1 MLERVWRKENS
12 PRLLVGMW
20 IGTATMENNMDMPQK
35 TKNRVAIWSSSSIP
49 GHIPRKSTIWKDIC
63 TSMFIAAI
71 FSIAKKWKQPKC
83 PSTDEWMKMWHTQTH
98 THAHTRTHT
107 HTHIHTHPYT
117 HTRAHTPIYT
127 HTHTY
132 AHTHT
137 PIYTHTHTP
146 IYTHTYTHTHID
158 TCAHTHTHMH
168 DEILLSHKK

>member
-49 GHIPRKSTIWKDIC
+49 GHIPRKSTIWKDYMHLYVHSSNILNSQEVEA
-63 TSMFIAAI
+63 TQM
-71 FSIAKKWKQPKC
+71 SINRWVNEDVAY
-83 PSTDEWMKMWHTQTH
+83 TDTHAHTHTCAHTH

-107 HTHIHTHPYT
+107 HTHPYT

-127 HTHTY
+127 HTHMH
-132 AHTHT
+132 ANTHT
-137 PIYTHTHTP
+137 PIYTH
-146 IYTHTYTHTHID
+146 IHTYTHRHV
-158 TCAHTHTHMH
+158 HTHTHTH
-168 DEILLSHKK
+168 AHAWWNITQP

>member
-146 IYTHTYTHTHID
+146 IYTHTHTHI
-158 TCAHTHTHMH
+158 HT
-168 DEILLSHKK
+168 